1 MSGKLCIWCQF
12 RPTEWSTCNH
22 TPGAGW
28 AIKSMQDSRD
38 KIVNGEVKR
47 QEDKEGIVE
56 KLLVD
61 AMPVEYFFNYYMP
74 KLVWVINYYCEM
86 TVQKCTMIIVHV
98 KLYTYIAASTPIMIR
113 IIFFHI
119 KQLLIDI
126 NDMLKLFIFNHY
138 HVDK

>member
-1 MSGKLCIWCQF
+1 
-12 RPTEWSTCNH
+12 
-22 TPGAGW
+22 
-28 AIKSMQDSRD
+28 MQDSRD

-98 KLYTYIAASTPIMIR
+98 KLYTYSAATSPIR
-113 IIFFHI
+113 IRMLFFHI
-119 KQLLIDI
+119 KWLLYDT
-126 NDMLKLFIFNHY
+126 NNKLKVLIFTHY

>member
-1 MSGKLCIWCQF
+1 
-12 RPTEWSTCNH
+12 
-22 TPGAGW
+22 
-28 AIKSMQDSRD
+28 MQDSRN

-98 KLYTYIAASTPIMIR
+98 KLYTYSAATSPIR
-113 IIFFHI
+113 IGILFFHI
-119 KQLLIDI
+119 KWLLYDT
-126 NDMLKLFIFNHY
+126 NNKLKVIIFNHY